1 MADVAKVMLYEKKGL
16 DDALVKQ
23 VREYFFGNWE
33 MNWVGFNYGRDFVLS
48 PEPTQK
54 PLNMFG
60 YPYAE
65 VEDEVLDYYAP
76 AAFSYSFVSQEKL

>member
-1 MADVAKVMLYEKKGL
+1 LIKFLVSLYNL
-16 DDALVKQ
+16 NDPLVKE
-23 VREYFFGNWE
+23 VRDYFFGNWE
-33 MNWVGFNYGRDFVLS
+33 MNWMGYNMARDFVLA
-48 PEPTQK
+48 PTPAQK